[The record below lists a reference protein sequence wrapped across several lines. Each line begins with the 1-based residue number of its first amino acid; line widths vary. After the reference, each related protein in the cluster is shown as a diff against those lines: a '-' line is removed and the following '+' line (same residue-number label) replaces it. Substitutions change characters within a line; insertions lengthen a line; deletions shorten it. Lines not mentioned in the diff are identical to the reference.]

1 MRRRDAM
8 ARINNKLT
16 RTISFSIEINYGPS
30 GGGGGG
36 TSSSGEGVAGV
47 PGRGGVGE
55 PIKEESEDEGFHD
68 SNTRPNSNEK
78 VKGNQLI
85 EARILIV
92 LRCILNLNLR
102 LLSPTSLRKE
112 ANLYYIP
119 GLIFLRNIDLH
130 LNHFWEIARA
140 KVSAKEENTKNHL
153 NHSVFSLLEAPFLL

>member
-78 VKGNQLI
+78 VKGNPIDRGKDFNCVKMHFKLKSKTPESHIPPKRSKLI
-85 EARILIV
+85 IY
-92 LRCILNLNLR
+92 
-102 LLSPTSLRKE
+102 SMTH
-112 ANLYYIP
+112 
-119 GLIFLRNIDLH
+119 FLKKH
-130 LNHFWEIARA
+130 
-140 KVSAKEENTKNHL
+140 
-153 NHSVFSLLEAPFLL
+153 